1 MLKNAVIAFIVT
13 LPLYG
18 CSQLTSLTQSD
29 PVPLVDA
36 HPLPDYRDDDLDVLM
51 DPSYDPNCFIE
62 PEVYAAYP
70 QPDFQNV
77 WNRLRAG
84 FRLQYVN
91 HPRIATHR
99 DWYARNPTYM
109 ARVSERAERYMY
121 AIAEKIEE
129 RGLPMEL
136 ALLPIV
142 ESAFDPFAYSHGR
155 ASGMWQFIPSTG
167 EHYGL
172 KQNWWY
178 DGRRDIEAST
188 DAALDYLSTLH
199 GYFDGDWLLALAA
212 YNTGQGNLR
221 RAIRR
226 NEQAGKPTDFWSLD
240 LPRETR
246 AYVPQLL
253 ALSQLVAEPDKY
265 NIALNPIPNRPFY
278 DVVDIDSQIDL
289 AKAAEMAQMEIEDL
303 YLLNPAFNRW
313 ATDPSGPHRLLIP
326 VDNTATFIENLKAYP
341 LEQRLAWETYTVRRG
356 DSLAAIARRFNTT
369 IDTLQDVN
377 QIRGTLIRQ
386 GEQLLIPTATSDP
399 NAYALSA
406 DQRLAKKQDRGGNEG
421 AEKVSYT
428 VKRGDSFWGISRRYN
443 VSVNQLAKW
452 NGMAPK
458 DPLRVGQKLVVWSG
472 KPTTVTAKATPA
484 SDRGGRLVRELAYR
498 VRHGDSLALIANK
511 FNLSVQDIAAWNSLE
526 MKDYI
531 HPGQQLKL
539 IVDITNT
546 H

>member
-1 MLKNAVIAFIVT
+1 MLKNAVVVLVVS
-13 LPLYG
+13 LPLFG
-18 CSQLTSLTQSD
+18 CSQFNSLTSRDPIPLTEAD
-29 PVPLVDA
+29 PLLLSAESADVLA
-36 HPLPDYRDDDLDVLM
+36 HPA
-51 DPSYDPNCFIE
+51 YDPNCYVE

-70 QPDFQNV
+70 RPDFQNV
-77 WNRLRAG
+77 WDRVRAG
-84 FRLQYVN
+84 FVLQSID
-91 HPRIATHR
+91 HPRIVTHR

-109 ARVSERAERYMY
+109 ARVSERAERYLY
-121 AIAEKIEE
+121 AIVEKLEE
-129 RGLPMEL
+129 RGMPLEL

-167 EHYGL
+167 LHYGL

-199 GYFDGDWLLALAA
+199 GYFDNDWLLALAA

-226 NEQAGKPTDFWSLD
+226 NQQAGKPTDFWSLD

-253 ALSQLVAEPDKY
+253 ALSQLVAEPQKY
-265 NIALNPIPNRPFY
+265 KIALNPIPNRPYY

-289 AKAAEMAQMEIEDL
+289 AKAAEMAEMDIEDL

-326 VDNTATFIENLKAYP
+326 VEKTAIFVENLKEYP
-341 LEQRLAWETYTVRRG
+341 LEQRLAWQTYQVKRG
-356 DSLAAIARRFNTT
+356 DSLAVIARRFNTT
-369 IDTLQDVN
+369 VDSLRDIN
-377 QIRGTLIRQ
+377 QIRGSLIRQ
-386 GEQLLIPTATSDP
+386 GENLLIPTASTD
-399 NAYALSA
+399 ADFYALSA
-406 DQRLAKKQDRGGNEG
+406 DNRLEKKQNRGGSEG
-421 AEKVSYT
+421 SQKISYT
-428 VKRGDSFWGISRRYN
+428 VKRGDSFWEISRRYK

-458 DPLRVGQKLVVWSG
+458 DPLRVGQNLVIWSG
-472 KPTTVTAKATPA
+472 QGPNTTSVADESR
-484 SDRGGRLVRELAYR
+484 SDRLVRELAYR
-498 VRHGDSLALIANK
+498 VRRGDSLARIADK

-526 MKDYI
+526 MQDYI

>member
-1 MLKNAVIAFIVT
+1 MLKNAVFVFVVT
-13 LPLYG
+13 LPLLG
-18 CSQLTSLTQSD
+18 CSQFNSLTSRG
-29 PVPLVDA
+29 PMPLVDA
-36 HPLPDYRDDDLDVLM
+36 DPLPVAGESADILV
-51 DPSYDPNCFIE
+51 DPSYDPNCFVD

-84 FRLQYVN
+84 FQLQYVD

-121 AIAEKIEE
+121 AIVEKLEE
-129 RGLPMEL
+129 RGMPMEL

-167 EHYGL
+167 LHYGL

-199 GYFDGDWLLALAA
+199 GYFENDWLLALAA

-226 NEQAGKPTDFWSLD
+226 NLQAGKPTDFWSLD

-253 ALSQLVAEPDKY
+253 ALSQLVAAPEKY
-265 NIALNPIPNRPFY
+265 NIALNPIANRPYY

-289 AKAAEMAQMEIEDL
+289 AKAAEMAEMDIEDL

-326 VDNTATFIENLKAYP
+326 VDKTAIFVENLKQYP
-341 LEQRLAWETYTVRRG
+341 LEERLAWQTYQVKRG
-356 DSLAAIARRFNTT
+356 DSLAAIARRYNTT
-369 IDTLQDVN
+369 VDSLRDIN
-377 QIRGTLIRQ
+377 QIRGSLIRQ
-386 GEQLLIPTATSDP
+386 GDNLLIPTASTD
-399 NAYALSA
+399 ADFYALSA
-406 DQRLAKKQDRGGNEG
+406 DNRLEKKQNRGGSED
-421 AEKVSYT
+421 AQKISYT
-428 VKRGDSFWGISRRYN
+428 VKRGDSFWEISRRYK

-458 DPLRVGQKLVVWSG
+458 DPLRVGQNLVIWSG
-472 KPTTVTAKATPA
+472 KPATSNTVADESR
-484 SDRGGRLVRELAYR
+484 SDRLVRELAYR
-498 VRHGDSLALIANK
+498 VRRGDSLARIADK

-526 MKDYI
+526 MQDYI

-546 H
+546 N